1 MIVAIAME
9 SLRLSHFQSLLLFAL
24 IISVAFGTLGRRDP
38 IERLKYA
45 AWSFAMFLLVG
56 IALGWLMYPFSR

>member
-1 MIVAIAME
+1 ME

-38 IERLKYA
+38 VERLKYA

>member
-1 MIVAIAME
+1 MQP
-9 SLRLSHFQSLLLFAL
+9 LQLSHFQSLLLFAL
-24 IISVAFGTLGRRDP
+24 IISLAFGTLGRRQH

-45 AWSFAMFLLVG
+45 AWSFAMFVLIA

>member
-1 MIVAIAME
+1 MIAAIQP
-9 SLRLSHFQSLLLFAL
+9 LQLSHFQSLLLFAL

-38 IERLKYA
+38 VERLKYA